1 MSEPTIDEMLE
12 WLDAVVTVSQHP
24 SRQGDWVLTDASKKA
39 NESMSKAIRAIL
51 EQHRTAMLEWKR
63 PTELEM
69 IRAFV
74 ERVEKRI
81 DNALPFT
88 EFADLMRD
96 ELAAMEAEV
105 KE

>member
-12 WLDAVVTVSQHP
+12 FMNHMSFLRGNNAEI
-24 SRQGDWVLTDASKKA
+24 A
-39 NESMSKAIRAIL
+39 NAIRAIL
-51 EQHRTAMLEWKR
+51 EQHKR
-63 PTELEM
+63 MQESPLGQDWLHAG

-81 DNALPFT
+81 VDAPDD
-88 EFADLMRD
+88 FAWLQAVKD

-105 KE
+105 KEWSSGSALNAKK